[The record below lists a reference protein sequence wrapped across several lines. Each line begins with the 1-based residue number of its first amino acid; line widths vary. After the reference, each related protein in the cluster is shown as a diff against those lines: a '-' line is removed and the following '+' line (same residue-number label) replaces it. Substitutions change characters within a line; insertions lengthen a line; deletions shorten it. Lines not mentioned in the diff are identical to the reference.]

1 MNQITPL
8 HSATPRHLPKRLLGV
23 WAHPDDEAYMSAGL
37 MGRVIAAG
45 GHVTVVTA
53 TLGER
58 GTDDP
63 TRFGSAAFA
72 RTRHAELI
80 SSLAILGVHDVRTFG
95 YADGG
100 CEGADDESSVDRI
113 VDAIVD
119 VDPDTIVTFG
129 PDGITG
135 HPDHAAVSAW
145 TSEAWRRT
153 DSSELLYATMTH
165 DFIRRNRDLHAR
177 VGFFTDFGDGRPTS
191 VSRTSVALECVLTRS
206 ELARKRRALAAHAT
220 QTTRLA
226 AAIGERRYTAW
237 WGRETFRSPTPIER
251 NSALATGR
259 AVIGAA

>member
-1 MNQITPL
+1 MTQITPL
-8 HSATPRHLPKRLLGV
+8 HNTIPRHLPKRLLGV

-63 TRFGSAAFA
+63 SRFGSAAFA
-72 RTRHAELI
+72 RTRHAELM
-80 SSLAILGVHDVRTFG
+80 SSLAILGVHDIRTFG

-100 CEGADDESSVDRI
+100 CDLVDAESAVDRI
-113 VDAIVD
+113 ADAIID

-135 HPDHAAVSAW
+135 HPDHTAVSAW
-145 TSEAWRRT
+145 ATEAWRRT

-165 DFIRRNRDLHAR
+165 DFIRRNHDLHAR
-177 VGFFTDFGDGRPTS
+177 VGFFTDFADGRSTS
-191 VSRTSVALECVLTRS
+191 VPRSAVALECVLTGS
-206 ELARKRRALAAHAT
+206 ELARKRRVLAAHST

-226 AAIGERRYTAW
+226 AAVGERRYTTW
-237 WGRETFRSPTPIER
+237 WGHETFRSPTPIER

-259 AVIGAA
+259 AAIGAA